1 MMLTNLLKDKTIILA
16 SQSPRRQELL
26 KGIIDNFKIEV
37 RSVNEVYPDG
47 LSNEEV
53 AMHIST
59 VKASAFDNDLKDNE
73 ILITSDT
80 VVCLEA
86 QIFGKPKG
94 RREAIEMII
103 ALSGNTHEVITGVTL
118 KTKKKEVSF
127 FDKTEVTFYKLKT
140 EEVEFYVD
148 NFKPFDKAGAYGIQE
163 WIGYVGIKQMKGDYY
178 NVMGLPLHRL
188 YRELNTFILEEEN

>member
-53 AMHIST
+53 AMNIST